1 MVMAVQGQH
10 SRGVS
15 GLLVTSSAM
24 IGNPETV
31 SELDED
37 YDF

>member
-1 MVMAVQGQH
+1 MAVQGQH

-15 GLLVTSSAM
+15 ELLV
-24 IGNPETV
+24 NCFFDCWKPKTV

-37 YDF
+37 YNF